1 MNQQNMKLVNNYLAQ
16 DDQPRDL
23 VVFAK
28 SLGIEVCNYM
38 EPRPCS
44 CLGASFIGESKRIF
58 LYSAIPIEDKK
69 FILAYQLAEYL
80 IDGDEEPEFYS
91 VFKIDSINQG
101 TYHLAQQLYDRSKQK
116 EKKKIKEL

>member
-1 MNQQNMKLVNNYLAQ
+1 MNQQNTKLVNNYLAQ

-91 VFKIDSINQG
+91 VFRIDSINQA
-101 TYHLAQQLYDRSKQK
+101 TYDLAQQLYDRSKQK

>member
-1 MNQQNMKLVNNYLAQ
+1 MNQQNTKLVNNYLAQ

-91 VFKIDSINQG
+91 VFRIDSINQG

>member
-1 MNQQNMKLVNNYLAQ
+1 MNQQNTKLVNNYLAQ

-91 VFKIDSINQG
+91 VFRIDSINQA
-101 TYHLAQQLYDRSKQK
+101 TYHLARQLYDRSKQK

>member
-1 MNQQNMKLVNNYLAQ
+1 MNQQNTKLVNNYLAQ

-44 CLGASFIGESKRIF
+44 CLGASFIGESKRLF

-80 IDGDEEPEFYS
+80 MDGDEEPEFYS
-91 VFKIDSINQG
+91 VFKIDSINQA

>member
-91 VFKIDSINQG
+91 VFKIDSINQA
-101 TYHLAQQLYDRSKQK
+101 TYDLAQQLYDRSKQK

>member
-1 MNQQNMKLVNNYLAQ
+1 MNQQNTKLVNKYLAQ

-28 SLGIEVCNYM
+28 SLGIEVCNYI

-91 VFKIDSINQG
+91 VFRIDSINQA

>member
-1 MNQQNMKLVNNYLAQ
+1 MNQQNTKLVNNYLAQ

-80 IDGDEEPEFYS
+80 LEGDEEPEFYS
-91 VFKIDSINQG
+91 VFKIDSINQA
-101 TYHLAQQLYDRSKQK
+101 TYHLAGQLYDRSKQK

>member
-1 MNQQNMKLVNNYLAQ
+1 MNQQNTKLVNNYLAQ

-38 EPRPCS
+38 EPCPCS

-91 VFKIDSINQG
+91 VFRIDSINQA
-101 TYHLAQQLYDRSKQK
+101 TYHLAGQLYDRSKQK

>member
-1 MNQQNMKLVNNYLAQ
+1 MNQQNTKLVNNYLAQ

-91 VFKIDSINQG
+91 VFRIDSINQA

>member
-1 MNQQNMKLVNNYLAQ
+1 MNQQNTKLVNNYLAQ

-80 IDGDEEPEFYS
+80 MDGDEEPEFYS
-91 VFKIDSINQG
+91 VFRIDSINQA

>member
-1 MNQQNMKLVNNYLAQ
+1 MNQQNTKLVNNYLAQ

-23 VVFAK
+23 VIFAK
-28 SLGIEVCNYM
+28 SLGIEVCNYI

-80 IDGDEEPEFYS
+80 LDGDEEPEFYS
-91 VFKIDSINQG
+91 VFRIDSINQG
-101 TYHLAQQLYDRSKQK
+101 TYDLAGQLYDRSKQK

>member
-1 MNQQNMKLVNNYLAQ
+1 MNQQNTKLVNNYLAQ

-38 EPRPCS
+38 EPRPCT

>member
-1 MNQQNMKLVNNYLAQ
+1 MNQQNTKLVNNYLAQ

-38 EPRPCS
+38 EPRLCS

-91 VFKIDSINQG
+91 VFRIDSINQA

>member
-1 MNQQNMKLVNNYLAQ
+1 MNQQNTKLVNNYLAQ

-80 IDGDEEPEFYS
+80 LDGDEEPEFYS
-91 VFKIDSINQG
+91 VFRIDSINQA

>member
-1 MNQQNMKLVNNYLAQ
+1 MNQQNTKLVNKYLAQ

-80 IDGDEEPEFYS
+80 MDGDEEPEFYS

>member
-1 MNQQNMKLVNNYLAQ
+1 MNQQNTKLVNNYLAQ

-28 SLGIEVCNYM
+28 SLGIEVCNYI

-80 IDGDEEPEFYS
+80 MDGDEEQEFYS
-91 VFKIDSINQG
+91 VFRIDSINQG
-101 TYHLAQQLYDRSKQK
+101 TYDLAQQLYDRSKQK

>member
-1 MNQQNMKLVNNYLAQ
+1 MNQQNTKLVNNYLAQ

-91 VFKIDSINQG
+91 VFRIDSINQA
-101 TYHLAQQLYDRSKQK
+101 TYHLAQQLYDRSKK
-116 EKKKIKEL
+116 KKKKKIKEL

>member
-1 MNQQNMKLVNNYLAQ
+1 MNQQNTKLVNNYLAQ

-91 VFKIDSINQG
+91 VFRIDSINQG
-101 TYHLAQQLYDRSKQK
+101 TYDLAQQLYDRSKQK

>member
-1 MNQQNMKLVNNYLAQ
+1 MNQQNTKLVNNYLAQ
-16 DDQPRDL
+16 DDQPRGL

-28 SLGIEVCNYM
+28 SLGIEVCNYI

-80 IDGDEEPEFYS
+80 LDGDEEPEFYS
-91 VFKIDSINQG
+91 VFRIDSINQA

>member
-1 MNQQNMKLVNNYLAQ
+1 MNQQNTKLVNNYLAQ

-80 IDGDEEPEFYS
+80 IDGDEEPELYS
-91 VFKIDSINQG
+91 VFRIDSINQA

>member
-1 MNQQNMKLVNNYLAQ
+1 MNQQNMKLVNKYLTQ

-91 VFKIDSINQG
+91 VFKIDSINQA
-101 TYHLAQQLYDRSKQK
+101 TYDLAQQLYDRSKQK

>member
-1 MNQQNMKLVNNYLAQ
+1 MNQQNTKLVNNYLAQ

-91 VFKIDSINQG
+91 VFRIDSINQA
-101 TYHLAQQLYDRSKQK
+101 TYHLAGQLYDRSKQK

>member
-1 MNQQNMKLVNNYLAQ
+1 MNQQNTKLVNNYLAQ

-44 CLGASFIGESKRIF
+44 CLGASFIGESKRIV

-91 VFKIDSINQG
+91 VFKIDSINQA

>member
-1 MNQQNMKLVNNYLAQ
+1 MNQQNTKLVNNYLAQ

-91 VFKIDSINQG
+91 VFKIGSINQG
-101 TYHLAQQLYDRSKQK
+101 TYDLAQQLYDRSKQK

>member
-1 MNQQNMKLVNNYLAQ
+1 MNQQNTKLVNNYLAQ

-80 IDGDEEPEFYS
+80 IDGDEEQEFYS
-91 VFKIDSINQG
+91 VFRIDSINQA
-101 TYHLAQQLYDRSKQK
+101 TYDLAGQLYDRSKQK

>member
-1 MNQQNMKLVNNYLAQ
+1 MNQQNTKLVNNYLAQ

-58 LYSAIPIEDKK
+58 LYSAIPLEDKK
-69 FILAYQLAEYL
+69 FVLAYQLAEYL
-80 IDGDEEPEFYS
+80 MEGDEEKEFYS
-91 VFKIDSINQG
+91 LFKIDGINQE
-101 TYHLAQQLYDRSKQK
+101 TYGLAQQLYARSKK
-116 EKKKIKEL
+116 GKMKVKEL

>member
-1 MNQQNMKLVNNYLAQ
+1 MNQQNTKLVNNYLAQ

-23 VVFAK
+23 VVLAK

-91 VFKIDSINQG
+91 VFRIDSINQA

>member
-1 MNQQNMKLVNNYLAQ
+1 MNQQNTKLVNNYLAQ

-91 VFKIDSINQG
+91 VFRIDSINQA
-101 TYHLAQQLYDRSKQK
+101 TYHLAQQLYDRRKQK

>member
-1 MNQQNMKLVNNYLAQ
+1 MNQQNMKLVNKYLTQ

-28 SLGIEVCNYM
+28 SLGIEVCNYI

-80 IDGDEEPEFYS
+80 IDGDEEQEFYS
-91 VFKIDSINQG
+91 VFKIDSINQA
-101 TYHLAQQLYDRSKQK
+101 TYDLAQQLYDRSKQK

>member
-1 MNQQNMKLVNNYLAQ
+1 MNQQNTKLVNKYLAQ

-91 VFKIDSINQG
+91 VFRIDSINQA
-101 TYHLAQQLYDRSKQK
+101 TYDLAQQLYDRSKQK

>member
-1 MNQQNMKLVNNYLAQ
+1 MNQQNTKLVNNYLAQ

-28 SLGIEVCNYM
+28 SLGIEVCNYI

-80 IDGDEEPEFYS
+80 LDGDEEPEFYS
-91 VFKIDSINQG
+91 VFRIDSINQG
-101 TYHLAQQLYDRSKQK
+101 TYDLAQQLYDRSKQK

>member
-1 MNQQNMKLVNNYLAQ
+1 MNQQKTKLVNNCLAQ

-80 IDGDEEPEFYS
+80 IDGDEEQEFYS
-91 VFKIDSINQG
+91 VFRIDSINQA

>member
-80 IDGDEEPEFYS
+80 VDGDEEPEFYS
-91 VFKIDSINQG
+91 VFKIDSINQA
-101 TYHLAQQLYDRSKQK
+101 TYDLAQQLYDRSKQK

>member
-1 MNQQNMKLVNNYLAQ
+1 MNQQNMKLVNKYLTQ

-80 IDGDEEPEFYS
+80 IDGDEEQEFYS
-91 VFKIDSINQG
+91 VFRIDSINQG
-101 TYHLAQQLYDRSKQK
+101 TYNLAQQLYDRSKQK

>member
-1 MNQQNMKLVNNYLAQ
+1 MNQQNTKLVNNYLAQ

-28 SLGIEVCNYM
+28 SLGIEVCNYI

-80 IDGDEEPEFYS
+80 LDGDEEPEFYS
-91 VFKIDSINQG
+91 VFRIDSINQA

>member
-1 MNQQNMKLVNNYLAQ
+1 MNQQNTKLVNKYLAQ

-80 IDGDEEPEFYS
+80 IDGDEEQEFYS
-91 VFKIDSINQG
+91 VFRIDSINQA

>member
-1 MNQQNMKLVNNYLAQ
+1 MNQQNTKLVNNYLAQ

-69 FILAYQLAEYL
+69 FILAYHLAEYL

-91 VFKIDSINQG
+91 VFRIDSINQA

-116 EKKKIKEL
+116 EKRKIKEL

>member
-1 MNQQNMKLVNNYLAQ
+1 MNQQNTKLVNNYLAQ

-28 SLGIEVCNYM
+28 SLGIEVCNYI

-80 IDGDEEPEFYS
+80 MDGDEEPEFYS